1 MHYKSIF
8 NALIMH
14 CNAYIISWIWSH
26 ITPS

>member
-8 NALIMH
+8 NALIIMH
-14 CNAYIISWIWSH
+14 MASWIWSH